1 MCWRQI
7 ENRKFISSPKK
18 TKKAHRMAKTVFHL
32 VVTVSIMFLV
42 FFSSPLISWKMAAA
56 QPLSEEEPL
65 SLGMIADLAKPA
77 VVQVGADHVATVSAP
92 DWGRN
97 LDLLQQDLESLASEN
112 DFDLDDE
119 QAVAEQT
126 EALFHSDPLR
136 YIAPSEAVRTTQ
148 AVSSGTGS
156 GFIVTPDGYIV
167 TNAHVVYSAEQD
179 LQVLINSAITSFV
192 LEDLQIVF
200 PDINLEQVQQ
210 GILTEQQAALAEAV
224 NAFYVDQYNL
234 GTISVGDVQSSVYA
248 LSRVSIPGV
257 VVGEKGI
264 SAEVIPHATGSPIP
278 GKDVAVIKIEGSNLP
293 TLPLGNETRLQSL
306 DNIIVIGFPGIVTQS
321 GLIPQE
327 GQEPSVT
334 SGQFSGYQT
343 TTGGWR
349 AMQVQTPIAP
359 GNSGGPALDSSGRV
373 VGIATFRSVNPA
385 TGEASQS
392 HNFLVPVS
400 IVKDFLNRAN
410 VVPSE
415 GSFTQL
421 YRQALIHYS
430 AGRYNEAID
439 ILQQVNNISPNSP
452 YVLDYISRSQAQL
465 GSSASVGIAGNSTDN
480 RGGNFTR

>member
-1 MCWRQI
+1 VR
-7 ENRKFISSPKK
+7 EAKNRKFISSPKK
-18 TKKAHRMAKTVFHL
+18 NKKAHIMAKTVFYL
-32 VVTVSIMFLV
+32 GITVSIMFLV
-42 FFSSPLISWKMAAA
+42 FFSSPLISWKMTAA

-97 LDLLQQDLESLASEN
+97 TDLLQQDLETLASEN
-112 DFDLDDE
+112 DDFDLDDE
-119 QAVAEQT
+119 QVVAEQT
-126 EALFHSDPLR
+126 QALFYSDPLR
-136 YIAPSEAVRTTQ
+136 YIAPSGAVRTTQ

-179 LQVLINSAITSFV
+179 LQVLINSAITSFI

-200 PDINLEQVQQ
+200 PDINLEEVQQ
-210 GILTEQQAALAEAV
+210 GILTEQQAALAEAI
-224 NAFYVDQYNL
+224 NEFYVDQYNL
-234 GTISVGDVQSSVYA
+234 GMITVGDVQSSVYA

-293 TLPLGNETRLQSL
+293 TLPLGNETALQSL

-343 TTGGWR
+343 TAGGWR

-359 GNSGGPALDSSGRV
+359 GNSGGPALDSAGRV
-373 VGIATFRSVNPA
+373 IGIATFRSVNPA

-415 GSFTQL
+415 GTFTQL

-465 GSSASVGIAGNSTDN
+465 GSSASGGIAGNSTDN